1 VRDLETSTKLETR
14 TQDAIKSFLIQS
26 KPQKESQV
34 STVGQ
39 FILYAAANYYL
50 TTELDQCTKVCEF
63 LYEDIEVADQEL
75 FKGNILRFK
84 ALALE
89 KDAR

>member
-1 VRDLETSTKLETR
+1 M
-14 TQDAIKSFLIQS
+14 
-26 KPQKESQV
+26 

-50 TTELDQCTKVCEF
+50 TSELDQCTKVCEF
-63 LYEDIEVADQEL
+63 LYEDIEMSDQEL

-89 KDAR
+89 QDARQDAEADENVSHKIDSTLINEAIEIVSYAI